1 MRGLFHDVRVVVVI
15 GLPPRRCILMLIGIL
30 LLSQAACG
38 SAARQPGGSSGA
50 ALSGG
55 ALADVLFVRGMIP
68 HHAQALEM
76 TGLVAER
83 TGHETIRRLAGRIE
97 VSQRDEIALMER
109 WLERRGE
116 ALPAG
121 HDHGPL
127 MPGMLTEQELARLR
141 EVSGAEFDRLFLEL
155 MIGHHEGALVMVA
168 DLFADGGGQEPEL
181 FRIASHIDADQRAEI
196 ARMRTILRRLDQ
208 EGNE

>member
-1 MRGLFHDVRVVVVI
+1 MRGLFHDVRVVVAI
-15 GLPPRRCILMLIGIL
+15 GLPPRRGILMLIGIL
-30 LLSQAACG
+30 LLSPVACG

-83 TGHETIRRLAGRIE
+83 TGNETIRRLAGRIE

-109 WLERRGE
+109 WLEHRAE
-116 ALPAG
+116 TMPTG
-121 HDHGPL
+121 HVHRPL
-127 MPGMLTEQELARLR
+127 VPGMLTEDELSRLA
-141 EVSGAEFDRLFLEL
+141 EVRGGAFDRLFLEL
-155 MIGHHEGALVMVA
+155 MIRHHEGAVVMVA
-168 DLFADGGGQEPEL
+168 DLFSAGGGQEAEI
-181 FRIASHIDADQRAEI
+181 FRIASHVDADQRAEI
-196 ARMRTILRRLDQ
+196 ARMQEILSTLRQ
-208 EGNE
+208 EGTE